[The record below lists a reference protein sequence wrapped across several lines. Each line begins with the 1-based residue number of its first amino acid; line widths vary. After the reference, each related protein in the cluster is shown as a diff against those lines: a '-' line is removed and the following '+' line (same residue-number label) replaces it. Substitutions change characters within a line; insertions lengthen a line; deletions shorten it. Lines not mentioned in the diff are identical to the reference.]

1 MSQVLK
7 TDKFRLQALHGLV

>member
-7 TDKFRLQALHGLV
+7 TESKI